1 VLVVND
7 DFHGRI
13 LTCASNR
20 FNVQLRVFESESSNS
35 PLTNET
41 IDVDVCYSQVNQT
54 WPVAIC
60 TQPMN
65 GFKQGSKFWYGNAA
79 SQVLGANATKHS
91 LLDEFVVIH
100 AMQVASPPHLSPHLF
115 SFPLLPNPVLS
126 SLLYSPFFL
135 FLSTLPQSPPPL
147 PTLILSFISPLSHS
161 SFLFFSL
168 LSSSLHFPHAYPTTS
183 LHIHSLHLSLPQGAR
198 VNVNDFDGSLAAP
211 MRKYAG
217 NPSVSYRPGWS
228 LPDMYSGNGE
238 QQSVMYETHAETAC
252 MWEHRIRAKWVQI
265 IHSADNMASPI
276 SPHKTMAQVA
286 DSLDTQAVS
295 AVLVPTCRESF
306 PLAAADEY
314 YWAILPPPC

>member
-1 VLVVND
+1 
-7 DFHGRI
+7 
-13 LTCASNR
+13 
-20 FNVQLRVFESESSNS
+20 VQLRVFEGESSNS
-35 PLTNET
+35 PLTKET
-41 IDVDVCYSQVNQT
+41 IDVDVCYSQVKQT

-79 SQVLGANATKHS
+79 SQVMGANATKHS

-100 AMQVASPPHLSPHLF
+100 AMQ
-115 SFPLLPNPVLS
+115 
-126 SLLYSPFFL
+126 
-135 FLSTLPQSPPPL
+135 
-147 PTLILSFISPLSHS
+147 
-161 SFLFFSL
+161 
-168 LSSSLHFPHAYPTTS
+168 
-183 LHIHSLHLSLPQGAR
+183 GAK
-198 VNVNDFDGSLAAP
+198 VNVHDFDGSLAAP

-295 AVLVPTCRESF
+295 GVLVPTCLGNSPSSYRAPPLVSPHRYPFLGRYFRKRRFTPLGDPRAYDATNVHVFRSPRPNHRGEHGASYAIGKMHYRVVHMMGMTRNTFDSHAGWDDVGWRELGDKLVQALKTVAGNDRNDSD
-306 PLAAADEY
+306 AQ
-314 YWAILPPPC
+314 